1 MPPVPP
7 YLLVFILVLVV
18 LPTIVT
24 IFLRLALHRYLLY
37 LETRA
42 SRLVNQRERGEQPEI
57 VKKLE
62 KRFKEASS
70 KSEQVNTAALIDQV
84 YSREKVLCISCEQ
97 IDYLC
102 RLIPNLLL
110 AFGLLGTFFG
120 ITINLAA
127 LSQTIAQT
135 TTNDVSILVQELQ
148 KPLQGMGI
156 AFSASLAGLFC
167 SATLTIVN
175 FLLNTNLLKYR
186 LLSSLEDY
194 LDNIYHPEGQTRLD
208 KTFQGMV
215 NSFES
220 FLNRFGQT
228 VREAVESSLRDKLQE
243 IFDANIRAT
252 DLAKE
257 VYTRFLEAAG
267 TIARSADEFQKAADK
282 YIEAARLFKD
292 NDFAQLLAEAT
303 TNLGSTQRNFAESAS
318 SLAESVKAMEIALN
332 QLYNSSEKLV
342 SVGEEI
348 SRVNQTSVQVLELH
362 QNNQQSLS
370 EIIPQLQLGAQSF
383 HLAVTKLDNLQ
394 EQVVAKADSLDGVQ
408 VELTNLVA
416 LVRTYTEGVN
426 LEIQS
431 LSNELQQSIQQ
442 SVKLVKEISSLNQTS
457 IQVLELHQS
466 NQQSL
471 SEIIPQLQKGA
482 HSFQSA
488 VAMLEK
494 LQNEAVA
501 KADSLGEI
509 QAELSSLITSVK
521 SYTEGVTLGIQ
532 AMGDKLVRALKQ
544 QPEIPPPPPG
554 EGYRKIVEACLSGN
568 YSEAA
573 TKIDKL
579 VQYMPNDFQVRLLR
593 GNIYYELQ
601 QYDIAREEYQF
612 VLESANP
619 QLKANANQGLIKI
632 QSIQEKNSVQA

>member
-127 LSQTIAQT
+127 LSQTIAHT

-208 KTFQGMV
+208 KIVQGMV

-471 SEIIPQLQKGA
+471 SEIIPQLQEGA